1 MSTGLIRDISTYSL
15 SGFRSDLLAGLTV
28 AVMLVPQGMAYA
40 LLAGLPPVF
49 GLYAALV
56 PLLVYP
62 FFGSSPYLSVGPVA
76 LVSIIILS
84 GLSTLATPMSQEYIE
99 LALITSMV
107 AGAIQLILAFFRMGF
122 MVNFLSHPVINGFTS
137 AAAFII
143 ALSQLKYL
151 LGIDLPRSSNI
162 IEGLTGLISN
172 IDQLNVHAM
181 IVGIIG
187 ILLILGLK
195 RIKKALPGA
204 LIAAV
209 LGILFMLFSGWETYG
224 VGVVGEVP
232 AGLPHFTF
240 PNITW
245 AKIQLVLPLA
255 LVICLISFIESLAIA
270 KTLAA
275 KHDRF
280 DINADRELVGLGLAK
295 IVGALFQ
302 GFPNTGSFTRS
313 AINEQSGAKTGVSSI
328 MAAILIGLTLV
339 FFTSTF
345 YHLPHTILAAIVI
358 SAVFGL
364 IDYKEAIHLYN
375 VDKRDFSVLVLTFLL
390 TIFLGI
396 QEGVFAGVI
405 LSLILIIQK
414 VAKPH
419 YAILGEVP
427 EKGIYRNVLRYETA
441 DEHQNIL
448 VFRYDDD
455 LFFGNAEHFYSAVL
469 GALSSRP
476 ETQNLILDLSSVSN
490 MDSTGIMY
498 LKRLQDLV
506 VIKKVR
512 LFITGPKGPLRDTL
526 RKNKM
531 YQYIGQNF
539 IEEKIDLAITKINS
553 IKDKSG
559 NN

>member
-1 MSTGLIRDISTYSL
+1 MSTGLIHDLGTYSL
-15 SGFRSDLLAGLTV
+15 STFRSDLLAGLTV

-76 LVSIIILS
+76 LVSIIVLS
-84 GLSTLATPMSQEYIE
+84 GLSTMATPMSPEFIE

-107 AGAIQLILAFFRMGF
+107 AGAIQLILALFKMGF
-122 MVNFLSHPVINGFTS
+122 MVNFLSHPVISGFTS

-162 IEGLTGLISN
+162 IEGMKGLIEN
-172 IDQLNVHAM
+172 IDQLNVYAM
-181 IVGIIG
+181 SIGLVGIG
-187 ILLILGLK
+187 IILGLK
-195 RIKKALPGA
+195 QLKKALPGA

-209 LGILFMLFSGWETYG
+209 LGIFFMLFSGWDAYG
-224 VGVVGEVP
+224 VGIVGDVP
-232 AGLPHFTF
+232 AGLPHLTI
-240 PNITW
+240 PDITW
-245 AKIQLVLPLA
+245 SKIQMVLPLA

-275 KHDRF
+275 KHGRF

-295 IVGALFQ
+295 IAGAIFQ

-313 AINEQSGAKTGVSSI
+313 AINEQSGAKTGASSI
-328 MAAILIGLTLV
+328 MAAILIGLTLM
-339 FFTSTF
+339 FFTSSF
-345 YHLPHTILAAIVI
+345 HYLPHTILAAIVI

-364 IDYKEAIHLYN
+364 IDYKEAIHLYHA
-375 VDKRDFSVLVLTFLL
+375 DKRDFSVLFLTFLL

-414 VAKPH
+414 AAKPH

-427 EKGIYRNVLRYETA
+427 EKGIYRNVLRYEHA
-441 DEHQNIL
+441 GEHQNIL

-455 LFFGNAEHFYSAVL
+455 LFFANAEHFYTAVL
-469 GALSSRP
+469 EALASRP
-476 ETQNLILDLSSVSN
+476 NTQNLILDFSSVSN
-490 MDSTGIMY
+490 MDSSGIMY
-498 LKRLQDLV
+498 LKRLQDFV
-506 VIKKVR
+506 STKGVR

-531 YQYIGQNF
+531 YQYIGQNY

-553 IKDKSG
+553 IKNNSG